1 MENQGIQLSVAK
13 VPASEAIQ
21 GTIQEKTDTKPII
34 YPIVE
39 EMTFRAVINSNEQG
53 MALLRAVQIIVNEF
67 GAQTLIEIM
76 AKVEA
81 KPSLMQ
87 KAKSALPFLGM
98 L

>member
-1 MENQGIQLSVAK
+1 MENQGIELGVKQ

-21 GTIQEKTDTKPII
+21 GTGGQISPTKPVI

-67 GAQTLIEIM
+67 GAATLIEIM
-76 AKVEA
+76 NKVEA

-87 KAKSALPFLGM
+87 KAKSMLPFIGM
-98 L
+98 M